1 MAVTKSRKR
10 RPAPSP
16 EQRAEWDAIR
26 DARVEDLKSQF
37 DQAVSQL
44 VTTDAW
50 GAMLEAA
57 VRFRRYS
64 FRNMLLILSQCPHA
78 TQVEGFR
85 EWIKRGRAV
94 RKGERALWILAPM
107 TRRVIGAETAADNGQ
122 AAPAAEGSEER
133 RVFFAPV
140 KVFDISQTYRLDGE
154 PDAEP
159 INRAPQLEG
168 EAPALMWPSLA
179 AYVEAQGYAL
189 EHGDTA
195 PAEGWTS
202 PTTRTVRISD
212 TLSDA
217 LGAQVL
223 AHEAAHIACGHL
235 DTSAAEYRQHRG
247 RMETEA
253 ESVAY
258 IVCRAFGL
266 EAAAVSVPYVAGWA
280 GKTADEVQQTIKDAG
295 QQVITAA
302 QAILTALAPDA
313 EPEQ

>member
-1 MAVTKSRKR
+1 
-10 RPAPSP
+10 
-16 EQRAEWDAIR
+16 
-26 DARVEDLKSQF
+26 
-37 DQAVSQL
+37 
-44 VTTDAW
+44 
-50 GAMLEAA
+50 MLEAA

-64 FRNMLLILSQCPHA
+64 FRNTLPILSQCPHA
-78 TQVEGFR
+78 THVEGFR

-107 TRRVIGAETAADNGQ
+107 TRRASATEAAADSNQ

-159 INRAPQLEG
+159 ISRSPKLDG

-179 AYVEAQGYAL
+179 AYVKAEGYAL

-195 PAEGWTS
+195 PAEGWTD

-212 TLSDA
+212 ALSNA
-217 LGAQVL
+217 HGAQVL

-235 DTSAAEYRQHRG
+235 ETSAAEYRQHRG

-266 EAAAVSVPYVAGWA
+266 DAAAVSVPYVAGWA
-280 GKTADEVQQTIKDAG
+280 GKSADEVQRTIKDAG